1 MVEYLKSEQGKIVR
15 LDSACPGCWINL
27 INPTNAEVED
37 VISSQELDAG
47 FVRAALDPEESSR
60 VELEDDQALL
70 IVDIPVEE
78 ESDSITR
85 DVQMYATL
93 PMGIVVSDQVV
104 VTVCLEDTSVTR
116 DIASGKIVRGI
127 QTAMRTRFVFQLL
140 LRVAGRFLNYLHRIE
155 RSFNEIER
163 RLYDSQENE
172 DLMQLLGLQKS
183 LVYFSTSL
191 RANETTLKKLSRGRT
206 LTLYEEDEDLLQDTL
221 IEFNQAIEMSGI
233 YSNILSGTMDA
244 VASIINNNLNAVMK
258 VLTSVTILMT
268 IPTMVFSYYGMNV
281 SGLQISVWW
290 FPTLISVVTA
300 LVALFILMK
309 FKMFK

>member
-1 MVEYLKSEQGKIVR
+1 MLNFYKTMENKLVQLPKEEEGCWVRVTRPTQKEIDYLVDRLG
-15 LDSACPGCWINL
+15 LDS
-27 INPTNAEVED
+27 
-37 VISSQELDAG
+37 G
-47 FVRAALDPEESSR
+47 FVSASLDEEEASR
-60 VELEDDQALL
+60 MEKEDDQ
-70 IVDIPVEE
+70 
-78 ESDSITR
+78 TF
-85 DVQMYATL
+85 
-93 PMGIVVSDQVV
+93 VV
-104 VTVCLEDTSVTR
+104 VDVPYRVEDEETTITYITIPLGIIITPQYFVTISSSETAVIDEFVDGTVRNVETR
-116 DIASGKIVRGI
+116 F
-127 QTAMRTRFVFQLL
+127 RTRFLLIIL
-140 LRVAGRFLNYLHRIE
+140 LRIAQRFLLYLKQIE
-155 RSFNEIER
+155 RLSSRMESQFTNSTKNEALI
-163 RLYDSQENE
+163 
-172 DLMQLLGLQKS
+172 QLLGLEKS

-281 SGLQISVWW
+281 SGLQIPVWW
-290 FPTLISVVTA
+290 FPTLVSAVVA
-300 LVALFILMK
+300 LVAFLILIK

>member
-1 MVEYLKSEQGKIVR
+1 M
-15 LDSACPGCWINL
+15 
-27 INPTNAEVED
+27 
-37 VISSQELDAG
+37 
-47 FVRAALDPEESSR
+47 
-60 VELEDDQALL
+60 
-70 IVDIPVEE
+70 
-78 ESDSITR
+78 
-85 DVQMYATL
+85 
-93 PMGIVVSDQVV
+93 
-104 VTVCLEDTSVTR
+104 
-116 DIASGKIVRGI
+116 
-127 QTAMRTRFVFQLL
+127 
-140 LRVAGRFLNYLHRIE
+140 
-155 RSFNEIER
+155 
-163 RLYDSQENE
+163 
-172 DLMQLLGLQKS
+172 
-183 LVYFSTSL
+183 
-191 RANETTLKKLSRGRT
+191 
-206 LTLYEEDEDLLQDTL
+206 QDTL